1 MSRNPPQIGA
11 WRESPSPPPAR
22 VGGGC
27 GHPEK
32 KAERHAGAEKKDGD
46 KVFCRRFFCSDAPR
60 RDENGV
66 GLAGRLWHRAGKTAR
81 RGFGIDRPTL
91 PFVGFVGKDQREE
104 VLRAGLERKREMRQ
118 PAGPDALSAPK
129 GSRRNILLRAA
140 SVASAEVAICV
151 RT

>member
-1 MSRNPPQIGA
+1 MQA
-11 WRESPSPPPAR
+11 Q
-22 VGGGC
+22 
-27 GHPEK
+27 K
-32 KAERHAGAEKKDGD
+32 KKTTTRFFVA
-46 KVFCRRFFCSDAPR
+46 VFFCSDATR

-66 GLAGRLWHRAGKTAR
+66 GLAGRLWRRAGKTAR

-91 PFVGFVGKDQREE
+91 PFVGFVGRDQREE

-118 PAGPDALSAPK
+118 PAGPDARSAPK